1 MRNSFG
7 RRIFALIIQ
16 IIIIIAIIIFI
27 KNNRT
32 NNKKYSYNV
41 NNMTKQ
47 EIQIEAQKQLN
58 EILIKYRKLKI
69 EELYKEA
76 NISNVND
83 IEDRT
88 IMIKFYRIILDIYK
102 TELLTENERFF
113 LSGALESIV
122 EHDELED
129 VPELKEEISNAIIG

>member
-102 TELLTENERFF
+102 TELLTENERAF
-113 LSGALESIV
+113 LSGALESIIKY
-122 EHDELED
+122 DELED
-129 VPELKEEISNAIIG
+129 VPELKE

>member
-47 EIQIEAQKQLN
+47 EIQIEEQKQLN